1 MIELQLISYA
11 VLLFLQG
18 ETEYYLF
25 SFVEAVNR
33 KAFVTHWSA
42 LFSLQAVDGLQPKC
56 AKANSMAYVDLF
68 ADSC

>member
-11 VLLFLQG
+11 VLLLLQG

-25 SFVEAVNR
+25 SLVEAVNR

-42 LFSLQAVDGLQPKC
+42 LFLLQAVDG
-56 AKANSMAYVDLF
+56 
-68 ADSC
+68 